1 MRRLLVRVA
10 GPIILLASINWVLP
24 RPGAAADLN
33 PPPPPDA
40 RCATNSHSTI
50 CTFSFTAPPES
61 GASSGVICPGFEVLE
76 NSLVSVDV
84 RRTYDQNGNLVEVK
98 RHLKQ
103 PLKNNENI
111 WYNSTDPRKAAL
123 QGGNWIV
130 TFTLTTP
137 GDLSTAVTAAIT
149 GDQSRVKLPGD
160 GVILQDAGRL
170 TYDPNGDLTF
180 EAGNHMLTDGDTARV
195 CAALA

>member
-1 MRRLLVRVA
+1 MRRLIVRVV
-10 GPIILLASINWVLP
+10 GPIIWLASTSPIMVTP
-24 RPGAAADLN
+24 VIAFDLN
-33 PPPPPDA
+33 PPPPSGA
-40 RCATNSHSTI
+40 RCSTTAHSTF
-50 CTFSFTAPPES
+50 CTFSFIAEQS
-61 GASSGVICPGFEVLE
+61 GVSSGVSCPGFEVLE
-76 NSLVSVDV
+76 NALVSVDV
-84 RRTYDQNGNLVEVK
+84 RRTYDQNGNVVEAK
-98 RHLKQ
+98 RQLKQ

-111 WYNSTDPRKAAL
+111 WYNSTDPSKAVL
-123 QGGNWIV
+123 QGGNWTE
-130 TFTLTTP
+130 TFTFTTP

-149 GDQSRVKLPGD
+149 GDQSRVKLPSG

>member
-1 MRRLLVRVA
+1 MRRLIVRVV
-10 GPIILLASINWVLP
+10 GPIIWLASTSSIMATPVV
-24 RPGAAADLN
+24 ASDLN
-33 PPPPPDA
+33 PAPPAGA
-40 RCATNSHSTI
+40 RCSITSHSTI
-50 CTFSFTAPPES
+50 CTFSFIALPER
-61 GASSGVICPGFEVLE
+61 GVSSGVNCPGFEVLE
-76 NSLVSVDV
+76 NSFVSVDV
-84 RRTYDQNGNLVEVK
+84 RRTYDQSGNLVEVK

-111 WYNSTDPRKAAL
+111 WYNSTDPSKAVL

-149 GDQSRVKLPGD
+149 GDQSRVKLPGG

>member
-1 MRRLLVRVA
+1 MRRLIVLVV
-10 GPIILLASINWVLP
+10 GPIIWLASTSSLMETPVV
-24 RPGAAADLN
+24 ASDLN
-33 PPPPPDA
+33 PPPPPGA
-40 RCATNSHSTI
+40 HCSTTSHSTI
-50 CTFSFTAPPES
+50 CTFSFIAPPER
-61 GASSGVICPGFEVLE
+61 GASSGVSCPGFEVLE
-76 NSLVSVDV
+76 NSFVSVDV
-84 RRTYDQNGNLVEVK
+84 RRTYDQNGNLVEAK

-103 PLKNNENI
+103 PLKNDENI
-111 WYNSTDPRKAAL
+111 WYNSTDPSKAVL

-149 GDQSRVKLPGD
+149 GDQSRVKLPGA

-180 EAGNHMLTDGDTARV
+180 EAGNHMLTDGNTARV